1 MGCGIKDRLNLVI
14 LDFKFNI
21 YYMKKFTIIKENLSS
36 RLALDPELT
45 ELQDELIEILDNS
58 INSDDVGLKIE
69 TMESYIEDEDTTI
82 VGLINDSDLFDFY
95 IKNKNQIDKT
105 LSEIKHFDNSP
116 SDIGVTNSVYE
127 YIIKS
132 TKVSIQE
139 NFKKMLE
146 K

>member
-1 MGCGIKDRLNLVI
+1 
-14 LDFKFNI
+14 
-21 YYMKKFTIIKENLSS
+21 MKKFTIIKENLSS